1 MEGDEKM
8 KKKSLHQDV
17 YISLAVYMLVG
28 LLLLKSV
35 GMNEQ
40 SAIFPRMILIGL
52 ALLNTA
58 VFIRGLKNTRV
69 LNESDQG
76 VINHIRWEV
85 IKAPLAVFLITAVY
99 ALIFSLTNYFVATT
113 IFIVGL
119 MKFYKVKSWKTILL
133 LTVIFNAAI
142 YVGFV
147 MGLKVPLI

>member
-1 MEGDEKM
+1 M

-17 YISLAVYMLVG
+17 YISIAVYVVVG
-28 LLLLKSV
+28 LLLFKSI

-58 VFIRGLKNTRV
+58 VLMRGIKNTKA
-69 LNESDQG
+69 LNESDKG
-76 VINHIRWEV
+76 VVNHIRWEV
-85 IKAPLAVFLITAVY
+85 IKAPLGVFVITALY
-99 ALIFSLTNYFVATT
+99 AFIFTLTNYFIATSLFM
-113 IFIVGL
+113 IGL
-119 MKFYKVKSWKTILL
+119 MKFYKVKSWKTIILL
-133 LTVIFNAAI
+133 VVIFNAAI